1 MISEGAE
8 VQSVILCSLH
18 IITKAEMDHIDIH
31 ISHTKLRTVHSLLC
45 EELRIGRETH
55 GEVKKEKDSIL
66 TSHTS
71 RSDLMTQHGTRCCVL
86 SS

>member
-8 VQSVILCSLH
+8 AQSVILCSLC
-18 IITKAEMDHIDIH
+18 IITKPEMDYSDTH
-31 ISHTKLRTVHSLLC
+31 ISHTKLRIVHIFLC
-45 EELRIGRETH
+45 REPRIGRKTH
-55 GEVKKEKDSIL
+55 GEVKKEKDSVL

-71 RSDLMTQHGTRCCVL
+71 QSDLKTQQGTRYCVL